1 MMNIVPPLLSQV
13 TYATATGLLA
23 DSYSR
28 SAAEN
33 GKMRNGQPSTV
44 KTLTQ
49 LLSYNMLV
57 MPSRVFY
64 AKSGCFLSDFGSPP
78 SLYIE
83 PDTVKPIYKVSYNS
97 SSLPAQVINLHTD

>member
-57 MPSRVFY
+57 MPSRSFY

-78 SLYIE
+78 LFGE
-83 PDTVKPIYKVSYNS
+83 IYRVGHCETHLQGK
-97 SSLPAQVINLHTD
+97 LRFI